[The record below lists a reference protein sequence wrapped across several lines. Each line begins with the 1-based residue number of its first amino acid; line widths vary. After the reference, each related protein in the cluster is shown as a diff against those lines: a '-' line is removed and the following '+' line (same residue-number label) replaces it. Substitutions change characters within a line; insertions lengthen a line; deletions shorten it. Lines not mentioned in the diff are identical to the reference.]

1 MYKLR
6 TGSRFGK
13 LVVLKKA
20 SRPSGRNK
28 ELFWECQ
35 CDCGRV
41 LEVRSYSLRKRGTQS
56 CGCYR
61 EECKFITHGLTEHP
75 LYGTWGGMKHRC
87 FNQNDKRYSRYGGR
101 GITVESC
108 WKNDPEAFVEWSLA
122 NGWQE
127 GLQID
132 RINNDGNYSPENCR
146 WTNRKVQSRNYSR
159 NKMYWY
165 QDKLLCLQDIWDKGS
180 PVVSRQT
187 LARRLK
193 KGWSVEKALSTPTYT
208 KGIMT

>member
-6 TGSRFGK
+6 TGNRFGK

-61 EECKFITHGLTEHP
+61 EECKFMTHGLTKHP
-75 LYGTWGGMKHRC
+75 LYRIWAGMKGRC
-87 FNQNDKRYSRYGGR
+87 ANLKDEHYGGR
-101 GITVESC
+101 GIRLDSR
-108 WKNDPEAFVEWSLA
+108 WKNSPEVFIEWSLA

-132 RINNDGNYSPENCR
+132 RIDNNGNYSPDNCR
-146 WTNRKVQSRNYSR
+146 WANRATQLRNYSR
-159 NKMYWY
+159 NRFYWY
-165 QDKLLCLQDIWDKGS
+165 KDKLYCLLDLWTETKCPVSLTTLIYRLGAGWDIERAVTQMPRKTGWGY
-180 PVVSRQT
+180 
-187 LARRLK
+187 K
-193 KGWSVEKALSTPTYT
+193 K
-208 KGIMT
+208 